1 MEHQLIA
8 TRQGYRICRACLTE
22 KPLDRVHYRD
32 LFAAVC
38 LACEFEQTY
47 RTGVVITV
55 TPAATVIESES
66 ASVPL
71 LSRTDLG
78 GVMHDYAGGS
88 DEVRAASPEERRKPS
103 LAEFQQ
109 HTWML
114 WRRAVEHITARHG
127 ADTEAYHAACE
138 ALLAG
143 MPHAD
148 EWKDKVQHAS
158 FASLAE
164 KFIKGEL

>member
-8 TRQGYRICRACLTE
+8 TRQGYRVCRACLTE

-32 LFAAVC
+32 LLSAVC

-55 TPAATVIESES
+55 SAAATVIEPEP

-71 LSRTDLG
+71 LSSVALG
-78 GVMHDYAGGS
+78 GVMHDYAGG
-88 DEVRAASPEERRKPS
+88 DEARSSLSEERRKPS

-109 HTWML
+109 RTWML
-114 WRRAVEHITARHG
+114 WRQAVEHITARHG

-164 KFIKGEL
+164 KYIKGEW